1 MKTRRAAAKARE
13 EAAKQNDE
21 RDEQGT
27 RAGPSTLTGDKG
39 KRRALADDGNEGDA
53 LKDSRAKK
61 RRLFHED
68 IGVYASGFP
77 QNISR
82 TQSTTSAHEDAPLKP
97 TAKYKPTSDLL
108 KCIHYFASTYYSEMG
123 QLRDSSKEY
132 RKEKKLRRLAR
143 LERQAALETDK
154 FVDGDLQ
161 SEEEESESSSSEEDE
176 SESDDKS
183 IESKVVKSKRKS
195 RNSRRS
201 LPHVDVDMYKVFD
214 GSALMAMGMV

>member
-97 TAKYKPTSDLL
+97 TAKSKPTSVSVP
-108 KCIHYFASTYYSEMG
+108 F
-123 QLRDSSKEY
+123 
-132 RKEKKLRRLAR
+132 LAR
-143 LERQAALETDK
+143 SIVLTRTIVGPSQMHTLLREH
-154 FVDGDLQ
+154 VLQ
-161 SEEEESESSSSEEDE
+161 
-176 SESDDKS
+176 
-183 IESKVVKSKRKS
+183 
-195 RNSRRS
+195 RNGTTTRFKQRI
-201 LPHVDVDMYKVFD
+201 
-214 GSALMAMGMV
+214 